1 MEVRVLLFGGLK
13 ELLARECDAVELPEQ
28 ATVAQFLERF
38 LMNAPEAGKFAGS
51 LAVAV
56 NREYARSNRV
66 LRDGDEVALLP
77 PVSGGADNPRPQET
91 PLVRL
96 QREPIDAEALLA
108 ELKQGEDGAI
118 VVFEGIV
125 RNHTRGRRTL
135 YLDYEA
141 YEEMA
146 LEQMHALVREAKQR
160 FSVRE
165 IALIHRL
172 GTLQIRETSVFIAA
186 ASPHRTQAFEAC
198 RWLID
203 TLKQTV
209 PIWKK
214 EYFED
219 GVVWANGEPFP
230 PEIVVRAPGDGAVK
244 DRPERADSVGEV
256 SSLSDT

>member
-1 MEVRVLLFGGLK
+1 MQVRVLLFGGLK

-28 ATVAQFLERF
+28 ATVAQFLQRF
-38 LMNAPEAGKFAGS
+38 LMNAPEAERFAGS

-56 NREYARSNRV
+56 NREYARPNRV

-77 PVSGGADNPRPQET
+77 PVSGGADDSRPQET

-108 ELKQGEDGAI
+108 QLKQGEDGAV

-125 RNHTRGRRTL
+125 RNNTRGRQTL

-141 YEEMA
+141 YESMA
-146 LEQMHALVREAKQR
+146 LAEMQALVQDAKQR
-160 FSVRE
+160 FAVRE
-165 IALIHRL
+165 IALLHRL
-172 GTLQIRETSVFIAA
+172 GRLKVGETSVWIAVAA
-186 ASPHRTQAFEAC
+186 AHRAAAFDAC
-198 RWLID
+198 RFTID
-203 TLKQTV
+203 TLKKTV

-219 GVVWANGEPFP
+219 GAVWANGEPFP
-230 PEIVVRAPGDGAVK
+230 RGDC
-244 DRPERADSVGEV
+244 R
-256 SSLSDT
+256 